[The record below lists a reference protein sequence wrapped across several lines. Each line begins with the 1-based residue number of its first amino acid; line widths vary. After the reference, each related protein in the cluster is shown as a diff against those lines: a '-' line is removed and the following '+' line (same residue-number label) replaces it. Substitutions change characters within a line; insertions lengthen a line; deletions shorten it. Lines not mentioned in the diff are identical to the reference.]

1 MEQESPHDI
10 GTTAVEPVGEQ
21 IQRRRAT
28 RRLLRAEVFYL
39 LGLVGFAVLAAFAY
53 FNAYFGWD
61 LRASRAVQ
69 SIPLPGIEALMTA
82 TSLFGNEG
90 IPYVLTA
97 ITAGIFLIFRR
108 RSEAAGLVV
117 STAGSAILNGTL
129 KALIA
134 RPRPTSDLVN
144 VVFDLPSL
152 SFPSGHVTFYVSYFG
167 FLFFVAYALLRRGS
181 LVRRLALTLS
191 ALPVLLVG
199 FSRVYLGAHWPSDT
213 LGAYLI
219 GGVWLGLSLHL
230 YRYWKQRATFK
241 AKAEGGK
248 G

>member
-1 MEQESPHDI
+1 MEQESQHQSAAAPI
-10 GTTAVEPVGEQ
+10 ESPPEQ
-21 IQRRRAT
+21 AERRRAA

-39 LGLVGFAVLAAFAY
+39 LGLVGFAVLASFAY

-69 SIPLPGIEALMTA
+69 SISLPGTEALMRA
-82 TSLFGNEG
+82 ASLFGNDWT
-90 IPYVLTA
+90 PYILTG
-97 ITAGIFLIFRR
+97 ITASIFLIFRR
-108 RSEAAGLVV
+108 RSEAAGLLV
-117 STAGSAILNGTL
+117 STAGSAILNGTF

-181 LVRRLALTLS
+181 VLRRVMLTLS
-191 ALPVLLVG
+191 ALPVALVG

-241 AKAEGGK
+241 AREEVRG
-248 G
+248 